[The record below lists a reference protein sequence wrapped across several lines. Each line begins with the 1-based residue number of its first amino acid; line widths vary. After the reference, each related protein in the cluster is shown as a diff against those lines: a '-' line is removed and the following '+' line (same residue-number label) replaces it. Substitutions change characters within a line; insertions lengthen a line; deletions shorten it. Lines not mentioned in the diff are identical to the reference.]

1 MNAEGECARQTQ
13 KVNPEGECARQTRKV
28 NPGDECVGRQ
38 RGVASE
44 KAPSFLACFVA
55 FHGKLRYNKT
65 SWLHT
70 GAFV

>member
-1 MNAEGECARQTQ
+1 MNAEGEPGRRVRKADPEGEPGRQTQ
-13 KVNPEGECARQTRKV
+13 KANAE
-28 NPGDECVGRQ
+28 DECVGRQ
-38 RGVASE
+38 RGVVGE

>member
-1 MNAEGECARQTQ
+1 MNAEGEPGRRVRKADPEGEPGRQTQ
-13 KVNPEGECARQTRKV
+13 KANAE
-28 NPGDECVGRQ
+28 DECVGRQ